1 MVRHGEQVRAR
12 PVAEVRRA
20 LVRGAQDVTR
30 LVVPVECPGCH
41 RWDVVLCDECAATLK
56 GPTTRCEWDVPRLDR
71 MGGQV
76 PLPVW
81 RVARYAG
88 PVRGVVLAWKD
99 GGRADLTPT
108 LVAAVRTSAGG
119 LGPVL
124 GSASAGAELCVVPV
138 PSTAGACRRRG
149 ADLVRLLA
157 QGVVE
162 GLLDAGV
169 RARVMPVLAVR
180 SGRRD
185 QVGLGAAAR
194 GRNTSGSVRL
204 RGRWTVSGVGVPHL
218 LVDDVVTTGSTL
230 AACEGALSAAGGVVL
245 GAFVL
250 AATPP
255 PSSPCG

>member
-1 MVRHGEQVRAR
+1 MDRHGAQVRAW
-12 PVAEVRRA
+12 PVAEVGRA
-20 LVRGAQDVTR
+20 VVRGAQDVTR

-41 RWDVVLCDECAATLK
+41 RWDIVLCDECAAVL
-56 GPTTRCEWDVPRLDR
+56 GLPATRCEWDVPRLDR
-71 MGGQV
+71 MDGQV

-99 GGRADLTPT
+99 GGRADLTPA
-108 LVAAVRTSAGG
+108 LVAAVRTSAVG

-124 GSASAGAELCVVPV
+124 GAACAGEELRVVPV
-138 PSTAGACRRRG
+138 PSTTAARRRRG

-157 QGVVE
+157 RGVVE
-162 GLLDAGV
+162 GLRDAGV
-169 RARVMPVLAVR
+169 PARVVPVLAVR
-180 SGRRD
+180 RGRRD
-185 QVGLGAAAR
+185 QVGLSARAR
-194 GRNTSGSVRL
+194 GRNTSGSVRVR
-204 RGRWTVSGVGVPHL
+204 RGPWPEAGVPHL

-230 AACEGALSAAGGVVL
+230 VTCEGALSAAGGLVL

-255 PSSPCG
+255 PSSPRG